1 MRKIPEV
8 GREFADTVALKALGW
23 LAGREDL
30 LPVFLGA
37 SGTAP
42 AELRDRA
49 AEPDFLVSVLD
60 FIVMDDAWVTA
71 FCDAEG
77 LDYAVPMAA
86 RAALPGGGDTH
97 WT

>member
-1 MRKIPEV
+1 MGF

-23 LAGREDL
+23 LVAQEEI

-42 AELRDRA
+42 AELRERA
-49 AEPDFLVSVLD
+49 GEPDFLLSVLD

-71 FCDAEG
+71 FCDAAG
-77 LDYAVPMAA
+77 LDYSAPMTA
-86 RAALPGGGDTH
+86 RAALPGGGDMS